1 MQKHNILELIKQMD
15 SQELSSMQIAAF
27 LGETFLLDHILA
39 INDIKPSKL
48 LDLFD
53 RLIKAKIIRKEVH
66 AASGT
71 YLFCSQ
77 KFSDIFLESMDE
89 EKKRTY
95 LFLLTDHVEKD
106 VLKDEKNIQVLANL
120 YLQFRGAKEHFQY
133 IKKAADLLISVH
145 RTQEG
150 LALYK
155 EIIDGLWEK
164 KREPLETVLLID
176 TVISYAPLVIY
187 VKSPDNILNIVNQTI
202 IMADKLENK
211 RARVMLELC
220 LGAIY
225 QKPGQ
230 FLDAFPHYHLG
241 WTLAQEIKDADLIK
255 NAAKLY
261 ALSLFWQ
268 GRFKEAIQIYEE
280 NLGNVEK
287 ISPQLKE
294 LWPHLM
300 LAWSYAISGRIGR
313 GLGLV
318 ETTREMA
325 VSRGDLKTQAFAHGV
340 IALIFIE
347 AQMHEQAEPHADAA
361 IKIGEKVGSN
371 QALFIAT
378 PCKAYIEMVRG
389 NLDKAKGLWESTI
402 ALQKKLGMEGYNTAW
417 IFNVQSAV
425 SDKSNMIGDDH
436 YPIFQHRM
444 NNIYIRGVALR
455 YDALKRQHEENM
467 EMREQLLLKSHE
479 LLSEAGANIEL
490 GKTQIELAKLYVEK
504 KNGNKAKEFADK
516 AYNSLSEINKA
527 LFPAELTFIIGE
539 KAQEVRWNY
548 GVSQLESATKI
559 LPDFDKY
566 LGKVVEI
573 LTGMFGAERAAILL
587 LKEEGAAEEL
597 HVAAMRNFSP
607 EDIGQLGREPL
618 RSIISNALRNF
629 KPLIISGDKEN
640 KALLQLSRAAIHVKS
655 LAIIPLVSASRAI
668 GMIYMDNRLLEEI
681 FSAQEMIIMTAIATQ
696 ISLAFQT
703 NVLFKE
709 LDGIQSNYQEI
720 NCYPTQAEAVMDRF
734 PQIIGKSK
742 ALKDVLNKS
751 KKVAKT
757 NATVLIYG
765 ETGVGKELIANA
777 IHQLSE
783 RSNNPFIVVNI
794 SALNENLTTSE
805 LFGHEKGS
813 FTGAVRSKPGRFEM
827 AKGGTIFLDEVSEM
841 SLDTQVK
848 LLRVL
853 QEHTFERVGGT
864 KTISSDFRLI
874 VATNKDLRQKVATGE
889 FRSDLYFRMSSF
901 PIEIPPLRERLED
914 IPLLAFHFV
923 AKHSKASNKNI
934 NRISNSEMKKLL
946 EYSWPGNIREL
957 ENVIENAVI
966 LSDGET
972 LTIPALEDATPV
984 IRKTGNETRLMP
996 LSEIERTHIIN
1007 ILKHTRW
1014 RIRGERGA
1022 AKILGLKP
1030 TTLEF
1035 RIKKLGIKDHEASR
1049 DVRGLD
1055 GSGAA

>member
-1 MQKHNILELIKQMD
+1 MQRHNILELVEEMD
-15 SQELSSMQIAAF
+15 SQELSSMQIAAV
-27 LGETFLLDHILA
+27 LGETFCLDHILA
-39 INDIKPSKL
+39 VNDIKPSKL
-48 LDLFD
+48 LDLFN
-53 RLIKAKIIRKEVH
+53 RLIKAKVIKKEIK

-71 YLFCSQ
+71 YFFCSP
-77 KFSDIFLESMDE
+77 KFSDVFLESMDE
-89 EKKRTY
+89 EKKKTY
-95 LFLLTDHVEKD
+95 LFLLTDHLEKD
-106 VLKDEKNIQVLANL
+106 LQKDEKNIQILANL
-120 YLQFRGAKEHFQY
+120 YLQFSAAKENFQY

-145 RTQEG
+145 RTQDG

-164 KREPLETVLLID
+164 NRDPLETVLLID

-187 VKSPDNILNIVNQTI
+187 VQSPENILNIVNQTI

-268 GRFKEAIQIYEE
+268 GRFREAIQIYEE

-347 AQMHEQAEPHADAA
+347 AQMHEQAELHANAA
-361 IKIGEKVGSN
+361 IKIGEKIGSN
-371 QALFIAT
+371 QALFIAK

-389 NLDKAKGLWESTI
+389 DLDKAKELWESTI

-417 IFNVQSAV
+417 IFDVQAAV
-425 SDKSNMIGDDH
+425 SDKSSMIGDDRS
-436 YPIFQHRM
+436 PILQHKM
-444 NNIYIRGVALR
+444 NNIYIKGVALR
-455 YDALKRQHEENM
+455 YDASKIQYENNI
-467 EMREQLLLKSHE
+467 EMREQLLIKSHG
-479 LLSEAGANIEL
+479 LLVEAGANIEL
-490 GKTQIELAKLYVEK
+490 GKTQIELAKLYIEK
-504 KNGNKAKEFADK
+504 KNGKKAIEFADK
-516 AYNSLSEINKA
+516 AYSSLSEINKS

-539 KAQEVRWNY
+539 KSQEVRWNY
-548 GVSQLESATKI
+548 GVSQLESSTKL

-566 LGKVVEI
+566 LGNVVEI

-587 LKEEGAAEEL
+587 LKEEGISEEL
-597 HVAAMRNFSP
+597 QVAAMRNFSP
-607 EDIGQLGREPL
+607 EDIGQLSRGPL
-618 RSIISNALRNF
+618 QSIIASALRNL
-629 KPLIISGDKEN
+629 KPLIISGDEEN
-640 KALLQLSRAAIHVKS
+640 KELLQLSREAIHVKS
-655 LAIIPLVSASRAI
+655 LAIIPLVSANRAI
-668 GMIYMDNRLLEEI
+668 GMIYMDNRLLDEI
-681 FSAQEMIIMTAIATQ
+681 FSAQDVIIMTAIATQ
-696 ISLAFQT
+696 VSLAFQT
-703 NVLFKE
+703 NILTKE
-709 LDGIQSNYQEI
+709 LDGIRRNYQEV
-720 NCYPTQAEAVMDRF
+720 NCYPAQTETVIGKF
-734 PQIIGKSK
+734 PKIIGKSK

-751 KKVAKT
+751 KKVAQT
-757 NATVLIYG
+757 HATVLIYG
-765 ETGVGKELIANA
+765 ETGVGKELIANV

-783 RSNNPFIVVNI
+783 RNNKPFIVVNI

-848 LLRVL
+848 LLRIL

-864 KTISSDFRLI
+864 KTLSSDFRLI

-901 PIEIPPLRERLED
+901 PIEIPPLRERIDD

-923 AKHSKASNKNI
+923 AKHSKSNNKNI
-934 NRISNSEMKKLL
+934 SRIPNSEMKKLL

-966 LSDGET
+966 LSEGET
-972 LTIPALEDATPV
+972 LTIPAFESTVPV
-984 IRKTGNETRLMP
+984 IRKTVHEAKLMP

-1035 RIKKLGIKDHEASR
+1035 RIKKLGIKDHEASWG
-1049 DVRGLD
+1049 DTRGMD
-1055 GSGAA
+1055 G